1 MHLRATLGHLRALV
15 LASGLALGA
24 FEVPPALAQMRPTPA
39 PLMVSTPKETGPG
52 KQDRN
57 VRSRLTRPHVSGS
70 RAVEHESTEVPREQR
85 REQGGD
91 SKEEP
96 PRPALEHVMIIERAL
111 SHPSN
116 AEVRAEVRAEVER
129 LLRPAEG
136 RGVGGHLA
144 DDYYK
149 IAALVASLLGLTA
162 LAQLLLA
169 KRANAT

>member
-1 MHLRATLGHLRALV
+1 MQLRASLGHLRALV
-15 LASGLALGA
+15 LASGLVLGV
-24 FEVPPALAQMRPTPA
+24 FEAPPALAQMRSTPA
-39 PLMVSTPKETGPG
+39 PPTVSTPKKTGPA

-57 VRSRLTRPHVSGS
+57 VRRRLTRPHASGGC
-70 RAVEHESTEVPREQR
+70 AIAHDSTEAPREQR

-91 SKEEP
+91 LKEEP
-96 PRPALEHVMIIERAL
+96 PRPALGQVKTIERAL
-111 SHPSN
+111 SHPSS

-149 IAALVASLLGLTA
+149 IAVLVASLLGLTA

-169 KRANAT
+169 KRVNAT